1 VVKQLSSGIV
11 VNETD
16 NRLSQAPGSLKFAD
30 VRNMRKDPTIFLAR
44 LMVRSPIIASAW
56 TIERDDESLQSI
68 ADWVYAQLAPL
79 RFRFLE
85 AASQGL
91 IDFGWQ
97 AFEKVWEV
105 KDGLFVIKK
114 LKPLLQDITDIKV
127 DIKTGDFI
135 GFINGTDDDE
145 QELDLFDSLLLNI
158 NTECD
163 YHYGQSYMSNAKKP
177 YDASVTIM
185 RSADIYDKKVAGAHW
200 VIRFPD
206 GGSSL
211 YEGVETPNEVI
222 AKNLLNALESSG
234 SFAIPHKIL
243 DTIEQLS
250 GSSPQAWQIEL
261 IESSGSGANFEE
273 RLLRCDREKVR
284 AFGVPERSILEGQ
297 FGTKAE
303 ADSHADFALLG
314 IDLMNQSIVEQLNVQ
329 LVNQI
334 LRVNYGD
341 EMQNRVYLKAQ
352 PLSDT
357 SISYMRSVYSTILS
371 SPDGFITELAQLDI
385 DAIRDRLQ
393 IPYVEVNDGLGS

>member
-1 VVKQLSSGIV
+1 MVKQLSSNII

-16 NRLSQAPGSLKFAD
+16 SVLSQAPGSLKYD
-30 VRNMRKDPTIFLAR
+30 KVRRMRKDPTIALAR
-44 LMVRSPIIASAW
+44 LMVRSPIIASSW
-56 TIERDDESLQSI
+56 TVERDDASLQPI
-68 ADWVYAQLAPL
+68 ADTISSQLIPL

-97 AFEKVWEV
+97 AFEKVWTV
-105 KDGLFVIKK
+105 KDGVFVIKK
-114 LKPLLQDITDIKV
+114 LKPLMQDITEVRV
-127 DIKTGDFI
+127 DINTGELI
-135 GFINGTDDDE
+135 GLFNGTDEDRV
-145 QELDLFDSLLLNI
+145 ELDLFDTLLLNI

-163 YHYGQSYMSNAKKP
+163 YLYGASYMANAEKA
-177 YDASVTIM
+177 YDSSINIM

-211 YEGVETPNEVI
+211 YDGVETNNEVI
-222 AKNLLNALESSG
+222 ARRLLEALESSG

-250 GSSPQAWQIEL
+250 GTSPQAWQIEL

-314 IDLMNQSIVEQLNVQ
+314 IDLLNQSIVEQLNIQ

-334 LRVNYGD
+334 LRINYGD
-341 EMQNRVYLKAQ
+341 DMQNRVYLKAQ

-357 SISYMRSVYSTILS
+357 SISYLRQLYTQILS
-371 SPDGFITELAQLDI
+371 SPDGFITELAQLDV

-393 IPYVEVNDGLGS
+393 IPYVEVNNGT

>member
-1 VVKQLSSGIV
+1 MVKQLSLGIT

-16 NRLSQAPGSLKFAD
+16 STLSQAPDFIKFID
-30 VRNMRKDPTIFLAR
+30 IRKMRKDPTIFLAR

-56 TIERDDESLQSI
+56 TIERDDATLQPV
-68 ADWVYAQLAPL
+68 ADFISAQLMPL

-97 AFEKVWEV
+97 GFEKVWVV
-105 KDGLFVIKK
+105 KDGLFTIKR
-114 LKPLLQDITDIKV
+114 LKPLLQDITTVRVNV
-127 DIKTGDFI
+127 DTGEFI

-145 QELDLFDSLLLNI
+145 QELDLFDSLLLNT
-158 NTECD
+158 NVECD
-163 YHYGQSYMSNAKKP
+163 YHYGQSYMGNAKKA
-177 YDASVTIM
+177 YDASSSIM
-185 RSADIYDKKVAGAHW
+185 RSADIYDKKIAGAHW

-206 GGSSL
+206 GGLSL
-211 YEGVETPNEVI
+211 YDGVETPNDVI
-222 AKNLLNALESSG
+222 AKRLLEALESSG
-234 SFAIPHKIL
+234 SFAIPHKML
-243 DTIEQLS
+243 DTLEQLS
-250 GSSPQAWQIEL
+250 GASPQAWQIQL

-314 IDLMNQSIVEQLNVQ
+314 IDLLNQSIVEQLNVQ

-341 EMQNRVYLKAQ
+341 DMQNRVYLKAQ

-371 SPDGFITELAQLDI
+371 NSDGFITELAQLDI

>member
-1 VVKQLSSGIV
+1 
-11 VNETD
+11 
-16 NRLSQAPGSLKFAD
+16 
-30 VRNMRKDPTIFLAR
+30 MRKDPTIALAR
-44 LMVRSPIIASAW
+44 LMVRSPIIASSW
-56 TIERDDESLQSI
+56 TVERDDASLQPI
-68 ADWVYAQLAPL
+68 ADTISSQLIPL

-97 AFEKVWEV
+97 AFEKVWTV
-105 KDGLFVIKK
+105 KDGVFVIKK
-114 LKPLLQDITDIKV
+114 LKPLMQDITEVRV
-127 DIKTGDFI
+127 DINTGELI
-135 GFINGTDDDE
+135 GLFNGTDEDRV
-145 QELDLFDSLLLNI
+145 ELDLFDTLLLNI

-163 YHYGQSYMSNAKKP
+163 YLYGASYMANAEKA
-177 YDASVTIM
+177 YDSSINIM

-211 YEGVETPNEVI
+211 YDGVETNNEVI
-222 AKNLLNALESSG
+222 ARRLLEALESSG

-250 GSSPQAWQIEL
+250 GTSPQAWQIEL

-314 IDLMNQSIVEQLNVQ
+314 IDLLNQSIVEQLNIQ

-334 LRVNYGD
+334 LRINYGD
-341 EMQNRVYLKAQ
+341 DMQNRVYLKAQ

-357 SISYMRSVYSTILS
+357 SISYLRQLYTQILS
-371 SPDGFITELAQLDI
+371 SPDGFITELAQLDV

-393 IPYVEVNDGLGS
+393 IPYVEVNNGT

>member
-1 VVKQLSSGIV
+1 VVKQLSSNII

-16 NRLSQAPGSLKFAD
+16 SVLSQAPGSLKYD
-30 VRNMRKDPTIFLAR
+30 KVRRMRKDPTIALAR
-44 LMVRSPIIASAW
+44 LMVRSPIIASSW
-56 TIERDDESLQSI
+56 TVERDDASLQPI
-68 ADWVYAQLAPL
+68 ADTISSQLIPL

-97 AFEKVWEV
+97 AFEKVWTV
-105 KDGLFVIKK
+105 KDGVFVIKK
-114 LKPLLQDITDIKV
+114 LKPLMQDITEVRV
-127 DIKTGDFI
+127 DINTGELI
-135 GFINGTDDDE
+135 GLFNGTDEDRV
-145 QELDLFDSLLLNI
+145 ELDLFDTLLLNI

-163 YHYGQSYMSNAKKP
+163 YLYGASYMANAEKA
-177 YDASVTIM
+177 YDSSINIM

-211 YEGVETPNEVI
+211 YDGVETNNEVI
-222 AKNLLNALESSG
+222 ARRLLEALESSG

-250 GSSPQAWQIEL
+250 GTSPQAWQIEL

-314 IDLMNQSIVEQLNVQ
+314 IDLLNQSIVEQLNIQ

-334 LRVNYGD
+334 LRINYGD
-341 EMQNRVYLKAQ
+341 DMQNRVYLKAQ

-357 SISYMRSVYSTILS
+357 SISYLRQLYTQILS
-371 SPDGFITELAQLDI
+371 SPDGFITELAQLDV

-393 IPYVEVNDGLGS
+393 IPYVEVNNGT